1 MTKFLARISAR
12 NAVAVVAIWGA
23 LAIAGGIL
31 ADDAGLGL
39 NFGFTDALDNA
50 TTTEMT
56 LGAGAESS
64 QAESLL
70 EDLRGPKPVTEIVI
84 VQSDSFTVDEPE
96 FQERLGSLADEL
108 VTLGLVCKVE
118 HYFGLGFNEANC
130 PREPSP
136 PLTAELLA
144 LREQTVSADRQTTIM
159 RVTLAGDFDHTLEK
173 IEEVLEVVREAG
185 AGDNFDTLLVGDASI
200 ALEQNE
206 LAESDLRQG
215 ERVGIPVALIILV
228 MLFGTVVA
236 ALMPIGLSLVCV
248 IVALG
253 ITALLGQAFELIFF
267 ITLMIIMV
275 GLAVGIDYSL
285 IIVSRFR
292 DELARGLDIPE
303 AIERSGETAGR
314 TVLFSGLTVIIA
326 LFGMFLVPFSFFQS
340 LATGAILVVFVAL
353 AATLTFLPANLAL
366 HGKRINRLAVPF
378 LGRSGGGLSG
388 GSGASSVPE
397 HGFWHRTTRLV
408 MRFPHISIVAVG
420 APMVVAIVFYFQINT
435 GLNGVD
441 AFPEGA
447 ESREAFFVMEREFS
461 FGLVNPTEIVIEGDI
476 DSPEVQS
483 AIEELQASLS
493 GHPAITLASTHP
505 EVSDAG
511 DLALVTAYIE
521 GEPRSHEA
529 VDVVNEI
536 RDDFIPAAFE
546 GVEAKALVGGVS
558 AIAADV
564 FSTVDLYTPIVF
576 AFVLGCSFLIL
587 MLVFRSIVIP
597 VKAVIMNLLSV
608 GTAYGLMV
616 LVFQKGVAADLLG
629 FQQAEVIDAWIPLFL
644 FSILFGLSMDYHVF
658 LLSRIRER
666 YDETGDNAEA
676 VAYGLQSTGGMIT
689 GAALIMVAVF
699 GAFASGKTIINQQ
712 VGFGLAVAI
721 FLDATLVR
729 SVLVPATMEV
739 LGKNNWYLPSW
750 LRWLPDLRVEAE
762 EPHR

>member
-1 MTKFLARISAR
+1 MTRFLARISAR
-12 NAVAVVAIWGA
+12 RAVAVVAIWGA

-70 EDLRGPKPVTEIVI
+70 EELRGPKPVTEIVI

-96 FQERLGSLADEL
+96 FQEKLGSLADEL
-108 VTLGLVCKVE
+108 ATLGLVCKVE
-118 HYFGLGFNEANC
+118 HYYGLGFNEDNC

-159 RVTLAGDFDHTLEK
+159 RVTLAGDFDHTLEN
-173 IEEVLEVVREAG
+173 IEEVLEVVHEAG
-185 AGDNFDTLLVGDASI
+185 AGDDFDTLLVGDASI

-228 MLFGTVVA
+228 VLFGTVVA

-303 AIERSGETAGR
+303 AIERAGETAGR

-378 LGRSGGGLSG
+378 LGKTGGGLSG
-388 GSGASSVPE
+388 GSGTSSVPE

-441 AFPEGA
+441 VFPEGA

-476 DSPEVQS
+476 DSPGVQS
-483 AIEELQASLS
+483 AIEDLQASLS

-511 DLALVTAYIE
+511 DLALVTVYIE

-564 FSTVDLYTPIVF
+564 FSTVDVYTPIVF

-666 YDETGDNAEA
+666 YDQTGDNAEA

-739 LGKNNWYLPSW
+739 LGKGNWYLPSW

-762 EPHR
+762 EAHR